1 MAVAN
6 KEIVLITG
14 ANIGVGLEIT
24 RKLLREHGD
33 RFYCLI
39 GCRTLSK
46 GQTAVQELHREGLV
60 GCEVIHIEVTD
71 DDSIAKAAKTVE
83 ERYGRL
89 DVLHVN
95 VRNPNPHFDDKR
107 D

>member
-1 MAVAN
+1 MISDG
-6 KEIVLITG
+6 KEVVLITG
-14 ANIGVGLEIT
+14 ANVGLGLEIA
-24 RKLLREHGD
+24 RKLLSDHGD

-46 GQTAVQELHREGLV
+46 GEAAVKQLNDQGLTS
-60 GCEVIHIEVTD
+60 CEVIQIDVTD

-83 ERYGRL
+83 QKFGKL

-95 VRNPNPHFDDKR
+95 VSRVCCFR
-107 D
+107 LL